1 MASTLTQLAQQKT
14 ALEQEFLS
22 RQSVSWFQKQMKDL
36 KSPVQ
41 LAREI
46 SKERGRQT
54 GQFNMGGLYHFFYD
68 PLTKAELPYYDI
80 FPLVIPLKRDA
91 DGFLGLNLHYLPPR
105 YRAVFMDKLMNFAV
119 TNENNEPKRLRV
131 TYEILAAAKN
141 FKEFKPCLK
150 RYLNSQIQ
158 SKIMT
163 IQPQEWETALFLP
176 TAVFM
181 GAPVSKVYSDSLNKA
196 KSRVY

>member
-1 MASTLTQLAQQKT
+1 MASTLTQIAQQKT
-14 ALEQEFLS
+14 ALEQDFLS

-36 KSPVQ
+36 KSPMA

-46 SKERGRQT
+46 SKEKSRQS
-54 GQFNMGGLYHFFYD
+54 GQFHMGGLYHFFYD

-91 DGFLGLNLHYLPPR
+91 EGFLGLNLHYLPPK
-105 YRAVFMDKLMNFAV
+105 YRAVFMDKLMNFAI
-119 TNENNEPKRLRV
+119 TNDDNEPRRLRV
-131 TYEILAAAKN
+131 TYDILAAAKN
-141 FKEFKPCLK
+141 YKEFRPCLK

-163 IQPQEWETALFLP
+163 IQPGEWETALFLP
-176 TAVFM
+176 TAIFK
-181 GAPVSKVYSDSLNKA
+181 GAPASKVYADSLTKA